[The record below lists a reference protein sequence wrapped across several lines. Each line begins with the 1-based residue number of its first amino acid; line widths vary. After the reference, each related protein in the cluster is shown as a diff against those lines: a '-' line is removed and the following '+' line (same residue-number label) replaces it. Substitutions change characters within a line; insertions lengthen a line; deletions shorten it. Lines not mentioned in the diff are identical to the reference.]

1 MVNVCFS
8 CEESAETLDG
18 ELAESLDEE
27 KPKVEDDFEKVDEP
41 IVENDF
47 EKADE
52 PIVENDF
59 EKVDEPIVENDFEKA
74 EEPIVENDFE
84 KMDDEPG
91 IFQILDRLE
100 KATDNLLSR

>member
-1 MVNVCFS
+1 MSVFS

-18 ELAESLDEE
+18 ELAEALEEE
-27 KPKVEDDFEKVDEP
+27 KLKVENDFEKAEEP

-59 EKVDEPIVENDFEKA
+59 E
-74 EEPIVENDFE
+74 
-84 KMDDEPG
+84 EPG

-100 KATDNLLSR
+100 KATDTLISR

>member
-1 MVNVCFS
+1 MADPS
-8 CEESAETLDG
+8 
-18 ELAESLDEE
+18 DEE
-27 KPKVEDDFEKVDEP
+27 IPKVENDLEKEDEP

-59 EKVDEPIVENDFEKA
+59 EKVDE
-74 EEPIVENDFE
+74 
-84 KMDDEPG
+84 EPG

>member
-1 MVNVCFS
+1 MTVFS
-8 CEESAETLDG
+8 WEESAETLDG
-18 ELAESLDEE
+18 KLAEALEEE
-27 KPKVEDDFEKVDEP
+27 KLK
-41 IVENDF
+41 VENDF

-59 EKVDEPIVENDFEKA
+59 EKVDE
-74 EEPIVENDFE
+74 
-84 KMDDEPG
+84 EPG

>member
-1 MVNVCFS
+1 MSVFS

-18 ELAESLDEE
+18 ELAEPSDE
-27 KPKVEDDFEKVDEP
+27 KKLKVENDFEKAEEP

-52 PIVENDF
+52 PIVENDL
-59 EKVDEPIVENDFEKA
+59 EKVE
-74 EEPIVENDFE
+74 
-84 KMDDEPG
+84 DEPG

-100 KATDNLLSR
+100 KATDTLLSR